1 MILFLEIQT
10 SIYRNLLILIN
21 QTEFWAN
28 TPWGDGKEK
37 YRLGLKPISLQEW
50 FEGPPDE
57 ELLKHKTN
65 LLQNNYKEVVQ
76 TEKGSE
82 QAQEILADVL
92 GVENSYYPDFIAD
105 CSLKVQDDLCLIESN
120 TPQKLL
126 AASVCSPSYWNL
138 KDKIGKSLRDVH
150 KPVKTLNKK
159 IGDPIEKFISKSP
172 KLKPFVRQNW
182 FIHQDTIRLHLKEEK
197 ISNLNPEDWFIR
209 SERETICKIH
219 EEYSLFSINVRFQP
233 LKLVHQYR
241 SQKDALLKSIISLD
255 EEETKYFGGEEKR
268 TLLVEYLE
276 RT

>member
-1 MILFLEIQT
+1 M
-10 SIYRNLLILIN
+10 IN

-92 GVENSYYPDFIAD
+92 GVENSHYPDFIAD

-138 KDKIGKSLRDVH
+138 TKKIGKSLKDIH

-159 IGDPIEKFISKSP
+159 IGNPIEKFIKNAP
-172 KLKPFVRQNW
+172 LDTPFKRENW
-182 FIHQDTIRLHLKEEK
+182 FIHGNNERFYLEPEGWPEEP
-197 ISNLNPEDWFIR
+197 IEEWYVR
-209 SERETICKIH
+209 SERETICKYS
-219 EEYSLFSINVRFQP
+219 EAYSLFAINVRFQP
-233 LKLVHQYR
+233 LYAVKDYKEAKKGLINSLEKFDNEEINYFGGIKKH
-241 SQKDALLKSIISLD
+241 DALLKHLHSL
-255 EEETKYFGGEEKR
+255 
-268 TLLVEYLE
+268 
-276 RT
+276 